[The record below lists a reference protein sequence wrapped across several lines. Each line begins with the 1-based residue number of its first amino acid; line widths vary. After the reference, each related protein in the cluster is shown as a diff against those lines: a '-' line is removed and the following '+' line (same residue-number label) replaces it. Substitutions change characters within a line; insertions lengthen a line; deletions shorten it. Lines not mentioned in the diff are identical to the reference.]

1 MPSMVESSCATE
13 RSAILIRF
21 RYIFLFDSLCEI
33 ISYANTDSILAHIY
47 KRSLVSAHMVMR
59 YENKIKRPPLKRC
72 IPSGSIA
79 HTRYIFD
86 TYLCIRCDSMA
97 ILKIYSGFYAF
108 LCNFFLLLLVCLS
121 EYGIEIQMAERK
133 EEQKTCFYY
142 IFQLLLLLT
151 TMMMMIAK
159 LIFQGLF
166 FFPPLHISFSLRR
179 SHINS
184 NAMSFEF
191 TVVPIQQ
198 RKCKH

>member
-1 MPSMVESSCATE
+1 MEMIDFSFCNFISFPIYSWRKIFCANITIPTLILIFFRPFLISITAQRIHIYKCSPFTIVLDMPSMVESSCATE

-97 ILKIYSGFYAF
+97 ILKIYSA
-108 LCNFFLLLLVCLS
+108 
-121 EYGIEIQMAERK
+121 
-133 EEQKTCFYY
+133 
-142 IFQLLLLLT
+142 
-151 TMMMMIAK
+151 
-159 LIFQGLF
+159 
-166 FFPPLHISFSLRR
+166 
-179 SHINS
+179 
-184 NAMSFEF
+184 
-191 TVVPIQQ
+191 
-198 RKCKH
+198 